1 MFKKIICCCNAID
14 IVIKLTLKLLY
25 IYFLQ
30 LSFIIKYY
38 TSHRLYRCAQRY
50 FSTVV
55 FLYKLV
61 QMYTQTKILSL
72 LLKTNLE
79 LISEVRK
86 RIKIIIIMNTRSL
99 KIMFL
104 LIFHYNIKCG
114 LMMMIQVYTYIY
126 IYDVCFSSVTTINV

>member
-126 IYDVCFSSVTTINV
+126 I